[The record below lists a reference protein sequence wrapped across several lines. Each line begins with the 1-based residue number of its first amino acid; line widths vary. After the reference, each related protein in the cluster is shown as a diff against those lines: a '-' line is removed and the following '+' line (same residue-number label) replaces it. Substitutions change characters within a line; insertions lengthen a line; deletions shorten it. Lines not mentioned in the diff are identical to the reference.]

1 MGDLWSTLL
10 PLVVASA
17 LVPVQITLTVLLLRS
32 SVATAAA
39 WVGGMTAT
47 RLVQGVLF
55 GIVFAEA
62 GAAAPEGEAG
72 PGPVVSGVLLVV
84 ALLFLTKAVK
94 TVMGGGSGGNGGSG
108 DDDEDAA
115 PPRWMRLTES
125 VTPGRAFLLGAG
137 YVAVAAKLW
146 VFTLGAIGAID
157 EAGAGG
163 AASVALFLLF
173 VALAEA
179 IPIAAVAYAALAP
192 SSSRAVLE
200 SASVWLERNTRIIVI
215 VLGFVFG
222 AWFLLKALQGLGVL

>member
-1 MGDLWSTLL
+1 MNGLWGTLL

-17 LVPVQITLTVLLLRS
+17 LVPVQITLTVLLLRA
-32 SVATAAA
+32 SVGTAAA

-55 GIVFAEA
+55 GLVFAGA
-62 GAAAPEGEAG
+62 GALSGSQDG
-72 PGPVVSGVLLVV
+72 PGPVVSVVLLVV
-84 ALLFLTKAVK
+84 ALLFLTKAAK
-94 TVMGGGSGGNGGSG
+94 LLLGGG
-108 DDDEDAA
+108 DDDEDSQ
-115 PPRWMRLTES
+115 PPKWMKLTQS
-125 VTPGRAFLLGAG
+125 VTAGKAFLFGAG

-157 EAGAGG
+157 EAGLGR

-173 VALAEA
+173 VVLAEA
-179 IPIAAVAYAALAP
+179 IPIAFVAYAALAP
-192 SSSRAVLE
+192 SSSKTVLDRV
-200 SASVWLERNTRIIVI
+200 SAWLEKNNRVIVI

>member
-32 SVATAAA
+32 SVGTAAA
-39 WVGGMTAT
+39 WVGGMTVT
-47 RLVQGVLF
+47 RLVQGLLF
-55 GIVFAEA
+55 GFVFAGA
-62 GAAAPEGEAG
+62 GAAAPEGQSG
-72 PGPVVSGVLLVV
+72 PGPVVSGILLVI
-84 ALLFLTKAVK
+84 ALLFLVKAVK
-94 TVMGGGSGGNGGSG
+94 ELLGGKEE
-108 DDDEDAA
+108 DEDA
-115 PPRWMRLTES
+115 PPPKWMRLTES
-125 VTPGRAFLLGAG
+125 VTVGRAFLLGAG

-157 EAGAGG
+157 EAAAG
-163 AASVALFLLF
+163 AAASIVLFLLF

-179 IPIAAVAYAALAP
+179 IPIAVVAYAALAP
-192 SSSRAVLE
+192 SSSTAVLE
-200 SASVWLERNTRIIVI
+200 RVSVWLERNTRIIVI

>member
-32 SVATAAA
+32 SVGTAAA

-47 RLVQGVLF
+47 RLAQGVLF

-62 GAAAPEGEAG
+62 GALSGSQDG
-72 PGPVVSGVLLVV
+72 PGPVVSVVLLVV
-84 ALLFLTKAVK
+84 ALLFLTKAAK
-94 TVMGGGSGGNGGSG
+94 LLLGGGA
-108 DDDEDAA
+108 DDEDAQ
-115 PPRWMRLTES
+115 PPKWMKLTES
-125 VTPGRAFLLGAG
+125 VTVGRAFLFGAG
-137 YVAVAAKLW
+137 YVAIAAKLW
-146 VFTLGAIGAID
+146 VFTLGAVGAID
-157 EAGAGG
+157 EAGLGS

-179 IPIAAVAYAALAP
+179 IPIAFVAYAALAP
-192 SSSRAVLE
+192 SSSQILLGKV
-200 SASVWLERNTRIIVI
+200 SAWLEKNNRVIVI

>member
-1 MGDLWSTLL
+1 MDLWGTLL

-32 SVATAAA
+32 SVRVAAA

-62 GAAAPEGEAG
+62 GAATPEGQSG
-72 PGPVVSGVLLVV
+72 PGPAVSAVLLVIAV
-84 ALLFLTKAVK
+84 LFLVKAAK
-94 TVMGGGSGGNGGSG
+94 ELLGGKA
-108 DDDEDAA
+108 DDDDA
-115 PPRWMRLTES
+115 PPPSWMRLTAS
-125 VTPGRAFLLGAG
+125 VTAGRAFLLGAG

-157 EAGAGG
+157 EAALGS

-179 IPIAAVAYAALAP
+179 IPIAAVAYAALVPAA
-192 SSSRAVLE
+192 SRAVLDRV
-200 SASVWLERNTRIIVI
+200 STWLERNTRVIVI
-215 VLGFVFG
+215 VLGSVFG
-222 AWFLLKALQGLGVL
+222 VWFLVKALQGFGVI

>member
-32 SVATAAA
+32 SVSTASA

-47 RLVQGVLF
+47 RLAQGVLF
-55 GIVFAEA
+55 GVVFAGA
-62 GAAAPEGEAG
+62 GAASGSQDG
-72 PGPVVSGVLLVV
+72 PGLVVSGVLLVV
-84 ALLFLTKAVK
+84 AVLFLTKAVK
-94 TVMGGGSGGNGGSG
+94 VLLGGVGG
-108 DDDEDAA
+108 DEDA
-115 PPRWMRLTES
+115 PPPKWMRITQS
-125 VTPGRAFLLGAG
+125 VTAGRAFLFGAG

-146 VFTLGAIGAID
+146 VFTLGAIAAID
-157 EAGAGG
+157 EAGLGS

-179 IPIAAVAYAALAP
+179 IPIAFVAYAALAP
-192 SSSRAVLE
+192 SASQVLLGKV
-200 SASVWLERNTRIIVI
+200 SAWLEKHDRVIVI